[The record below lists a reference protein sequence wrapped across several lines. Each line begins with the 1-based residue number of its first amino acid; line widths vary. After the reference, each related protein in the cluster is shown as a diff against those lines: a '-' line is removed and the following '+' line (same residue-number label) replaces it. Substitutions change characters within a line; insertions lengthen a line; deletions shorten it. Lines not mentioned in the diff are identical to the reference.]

1 MRQPLP
7 GDEAGRVPIFFSV
20 QSRDQRQAASEPSA
34 KLEAE
39 VDHVPRPLQNLLA
52 RTFHQ
57 NARFE
62 SGQKR
67 PWPRA
72 DLAARAIAEHLS
84 ILLWLQ
90 VFCSRR
96 PAPFGLWLWLGQFSC
111 PWVAADV
118 PTAAGAAG
126 APARRVDPPVDAPV
140 ALRLASTFTV
150 LLASHPLA
158 FRFLG
163 WPKWERACVGRSTP
177 ATSALVGGVCAASVP
192 RPGPQSLRAAE
203 GSARYQPWR
212 RPGPSCGQFAGYQVS
227 GRNAVVDADPG
238 SGQCYGPFVAAGAGD

>member
-1 MRQPLP
+1 MRQSLP
-7 GDEAGRVPIFFSV
+7 GDEAGRVPILFSV

-57 NARFE
+57 NARFD

-90 VFCSRR
+90 VFCLRR

-126 APARRVDPPVDAPV
+126 APARRVVPPVDAPV

-163 WPKWERACVGRSTP
+163 SPEWERACVGRSTP
-177 ATSALVGGVCAASVP
+177 ATSALVGGVCVATVS
-192 RPGPQSLRAAE
+192 RPGPQSMRAAE
-203 GSARYQPWR
+203 GSARCQPVTTT
-212 RPGPSCGQFAGYQVS
+212 RPELRAVCGVS
-227 GRNAVVDADPG
+227 SV
-238 SGQCYGPFVAAGAGD
+238 GQECCCRC